1 MEPFLG
7 QILLLPYTYAP
18 REWLR
23 CEGQLLPIQQNEALY
38 SLLGNQFGGDGMRT
52 FALPDLRDKEPAPN
66 LHFCIAVQGTY
77 PMRD

>member
-1 MEPFLG
+1 MEAFLG

-18 REWLR
+18 SGWVR
-23 CEGQLLPIQQNEALY
+23 CEGQLLSIAQNEALY
-38 SLLGNQFGGDGMRT
+38 SLLGNQFDGDGMRT